1 MNTTKSKLRA
11 RRMWTNYTP
20 FKTGVFVSLHR
31 TRARALLGAVGW
43 DVMRPIPVAVI
54 PLDDVEA
61 LVATA
66 AAAVHSRIH
75 RSIGKPTYGD
85 IVRAVLF
92 SSGVLPRKGARK

>member
-1 MNTTKSKLRA
+1 MNTIKSKLRA
-11 RRMWTNYTP
+11 RRMWTNYAP

-31 TRARALLGAVGW
+31 TRARALVGAGGW

-61 LVATA
+61 LVATSS
-66 AAAVHSRIH
+66 AAVQSRIH

-85 IVRAVLF
+85 IVRAVLI
-92 SSGVLPRKGARK
+92 SSGVLPRKEALK